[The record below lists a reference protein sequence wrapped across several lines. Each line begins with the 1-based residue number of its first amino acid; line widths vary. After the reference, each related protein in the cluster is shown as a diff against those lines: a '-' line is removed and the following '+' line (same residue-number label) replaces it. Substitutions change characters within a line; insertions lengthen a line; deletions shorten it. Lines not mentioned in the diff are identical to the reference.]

1 MHAASPPPT
10 KGLMGGLVVVGGW
23 GDLGQCWEGFGV
35 VYVGDGH
42 TAGLEG
48 DEEKDTGQEY

>member
-1 MHAASPPPT
+1 
-10 KGLMGGLVVVGGW
+10 MGGLVVVGGW